1 MATTYISSRWLQWRI
16 GWHGDGGRC
25 SEGGRSVFLH
35 VRPSASCRA
44 SQRRDSRDVVTS
56 SSSRSAFSEHYPE
69 STFMFAHSC
78 RSGFTCILLRNG
90 SFAAC
95 SGESPSTPP
104 VDFAVGRIRALR
116 RPQRRRRH
124 SPWQGW
130 ASFCAVFRVSP
141 LFPLGACLASSA
153 RFVGP
158 FLRMQQRW
166 SGCCRA
172 YSSHHYGPVQLVS
185 SFQVFFMVH

>member
-78 RSGFTCILLRNG
+78 RSGFTCILLRYG

-124 SPWQGW
+124 CPWALARMG
-130 ASFCAVFRVSP
+130 VFLCCLPRLAALSSGRVPCIQCSI
-141 LFPLGACLASSA
+141 C
-153 RFVGP
+153 RP
-158 FLRMQQRW
+158 F
-166 SGCCRA
+166 
-172 YSSHHYGPVQLVS
+172 SSHAVK
-185 SFQVFFMVH
+185 MVRMLSCLLQSPFWPGSTCV